1 MDAIELRKKSS
12 SELKKELE
20 SACKAFFSHKMQI
33 SMQQSNNTAKL
44 KELKRSIARVRT
56 IIGEQASSKEN
67 NVKRKLKIGKYFD
80 N

>member
-20 SACKAFFSHKMQI
+20 ASCKAFFSHKMQI

-56 IIGEQASSKEN
+56 IIREQALSIKKNKEE
-67 NVKRKLKIGKYFD
+67 I
-80 N
+80 

>member
-20 SACKAFFSHKMQI
+20 ASCRAFFSHKMQI

-56 IIGEQASSKEN
+56 IINEQASSKEN
-67 NVKRKLKIGKYFD
+67 
-80 N
+80 

>member
-20 SACKAFFSHKMQI
+20 ASCKAFFSHKMQI

-56 IIGEQASSKEN
+56 IIVSRLQIKKTKKGN
-67 NVKRKLKIGKYFD
+67 LK
-80 N
+80 

>member
-1 MDAIELRKKSS
+1 MDAIELRKKSL

-20 SACKAFFSHKMQI
+20 ASCKAFFSHKMQI

-56 IIGEQASSKEN
+56 IISEQASSEEN
-67 NVKRKLKIGKYFD
+67 KAKGNLK
-80 N
+80 

>member
-1 MDAIELRKKSS
+1 MDAIELRKKSP

-20 SACKAFFSHKMQI
+20 ASCKAFFSHKMQI

-56 IIGEQASSKEN
+56 IIREQDLSIKKNKEE
-67 NVKRKLKIGKYFD
+67 I
-80 N
+80 

>member
-20 SACKAFFSHKMQI
+20 ASCKAFFSHKMQI

-56 IIGEQASSKEN
+56 IISEQASSKEN
-67 NVKRKLKIGKYFD
+67 KKRKLKIGKYFD

>member
-1 MDAIELRKKSS
+1 MEAMELRKKSA

-20 SACKAFFSHKMQI
+20 ASCKAFLSHRMQI

-56 IIGEQASSKEN
+56 ILREQASNNEN
-67 NVKRKLKIGKYFD
+67 RNKVT
-80 N
+80 

>member
-20 SACKAFFSHKMQI
+20 ASCKAFFSHKMQI

-44 KELKRSIARVRT
+44 KQLKRSIARVRT
-56 IIGEQASSKEN
+56 IMGEQASSKETT
-67 NVKRKLKIGKYFD
+67 
-80 N
+80 

>member
-20 SACKAFFSHKMQI
+20 ASCKAFFSHKMQI

-56 IIGEQASSKEN
+56 IIHEQASSVKKNKKE
-67 NVKRKLKIGKYFD
+67 I
-80 N
+80 

>member
-20 SACKAFFSHKMQI
+20 ASCKAFFSHKMQI

-56 IIGEQASSKEN
+56 IIKEQASSKEN
-67 NVKRKLKIGKYFD
+67 
-80 N
+80 

>member
-20 SACKAFFSHKMQI
+20 ASCKAFFSHKMQI

-56 IIGEQASSKEN
+56 IISEQASNEKN
-67 NVKRKLKIGKYFD
+67 KAKGNLK
-80 N
+80 

>member
-20 SACKAFFSHKMQI
+20 SSCKAFFSHKMQI

-56 IIGEQASSKEN
+56 IIGEQASGKEKT
-67 NVKRKLKIGKYFD
+67 KRKLKIGKYFD

>member
-20 SACKAFFSHKMQI
+20 SSCKAFFSHKMQI

-56 IIGEQASSKEN
+56 IINEQVSSKEN
-67 NVKRKLKIGKYFD
+67 KVKGNLK
-80 N
+80 

>member
-1 MDAIELRKKSS
+1 MDTIELRKKSP

-44 KELKRSIARVRT
+44 KQLKRSIARVRT
-56 IIGEQASSKEN
+56 IIGEQASIKETT
-67 NVKRKLKIGKYFD
+67 
-80 N
+80 

>member
-20 SACKAFFSHKMQI
+20 ASCKAFFSHKMQI

-56 IIGEQASSKEN
+56 IISENASREENKEKGN
-67 NVKRKLKIGKYFD
+67 LK
-80 N
+80 

>member
-20 SACKAFFSHKMQI
+20 ASCKAFFSHKMQI

-56 IIGEQASSKEN
+56 IMSEQASIKQNQAKEN
-67 NVKRKLKIGKYFD
+67 LK
-80 N
+80 

>member
-1 MDAIELRKKSS
+1 MNAIELRKKSS

-20 SACKAFFSHKMQI
+20 ASCKAFFSHKMQI

-56 IIGEQASSKEN
+56 IISEQTSSEENKEKGN
-67 NVKRKLKIGKYFD
+67 LK
-80 N
+80 

>member
-1 MDAIELRKKSS
+1 MDVIELRKKPS

-20 SACKAFFSHKMQI
+20 ASCKAFFSHKMQI

-56 IIGEQASSKEN
+56 IISEQASSEEN
-67 NVKRKLKIGKYFD
+67 KAKGNLK
-80 N
+80 

>member
-20 SACKAFFSHKMQI
+20 SSCKAFFSHKMQI

-44 KELKRSIARVRT
+44 KQLKRSIARVRT

-67 NVKRKLKIGKYFD
+67 NVKGNLK
-80 N
+80 

>member
-20 SACKAFFSHKMQI
+20 ASCKAFFSHKMQI
-33 SMQQSNNTAKL
+33 TMQQSNNTAKL

-56 IIGEQASSKEN
+56 IISEQASGKEN
-67 NVKRKLKIGKYFD
+67 KAKEN
-80 N
+80 

>member
-20 SACKAFFSHKMQI
+20 ASCKAFFSHKMQI

-44 KELKRSIARVRT
+44 KELKRGIARVRT
-56 IIGEQASSKEN
+56 IISEQGSNEKNKAKGN
-67 NVKRKLKIGKYFD
+67 LK
-80 N
+80 

>member
-1 MDAIELRKKSS
+1 MEVIELRKKSP

-20 SACKAFFSHKMQI
+20 ESCKAFLSHRMQL

-56 IIGEQASSKEN
+56 IIREQAAN
-67 NVKRKLKIGKYFD
+67 NEIKKKVT
-80 N
+80 

>member
-20 SACKAFFSHKMQI
+20 ASCKAFFSHKMQI

-44 KELKRSIARVRT
+44 KEFKRSIARVRT
-56 IIGEQASSKEN
+56 IIREQASIEKTRKKET
-67 NVKRKLKIGKYFD
+67 
-80 N
+80 

>member
-33 SMQQSNNTAKL
+33 SMQQSNNTARL

-56 IIGEQASSKEN
+56 IIREQTSSKEN
-67 NVKRKLKIGKYFD
+67 KEKENLK
-80 N
+80 

>member
-20 SACKAFFSHKMQI
+20 ASCKAFFSHKMQI
-33 SMQQSNNTAKL
+33 SMQQTNNTAKL

-56 IIGEQASSKEN
+56 IISEQASNEKN
-67 NVKRKLKIGKYFD
+67 KAKGN
-80 N
+80 